1 MIPKLLT
8 FRYLPL
14 LVLAGSLGFTYQAWN
29 AVKHA
34 NMLDLKND
42 FEYHSNDVINRL
54 DERLLSYKQILVGV
68 QSLFSRPKFVSQ
80 GEFHAYVTSLNLEKN
95 FPGIHNILFVTNS
108 SGPKSESSKL
118 IYSEKFQ
125 KIDQF
130 ALPERFLSDPASISA
145 QAQAIESGEVG
156 VTDRI
161 SIERTSTGYDQTGF
175 LMFVPVYKFDPA
187 TGQTSAHNTPEL
199 RRDNCIGFVVGTFI
213 LDDLMSGVLGDSETD
228 IDIEIYYGKALDN
241 KSLLYDTD
249 NSRKNKS
256 QYPSWFQSAHHIDV
270 QGYPWTIETSSL
282 PAFESRLDK
291 SKPLLVIEPGIGI
304 SFLLAVLV
312 WVLVRDRARALRAA
326 FEITESKA
334 RITESKATLQAILDN
349 SPFGIWLSG
358 FDGGYRFVN
367 KAFCDAFGVPE
378 QQFASSHPSE
388 VIGSEASSKLARS
401 DVFCFK
407 NNQPVISRETIEL
420 VDGKPHLLEIT
431 KIRISDGGE
440 SSQGFIGIM
449 TDITEAAA
457 LQDALQKSRD
467 EMEARVVERTRDLLT
482 TKNELEQEMQARK
495 ILERKVL
502 EVSEEAQAQIGR
514 EMHDDLGQLLTGAA
528 YLAGSLANRLSKTD
542 QVGSEQAEVLKGI
555 AQDAIKRSRYISHSL
570 IPFNVANRGL
580 RQGLEQFAEDVVIV
594 SGIPCEVHVSGDVE
608 IIDFMIAT
616 NLYRITQEAINN
628 AVKHSKAS
636 HLSVDLYADAKQ
648 ILLTIADNGVGLPR
662 NYEDEKKGF
671 GMLNMHYRAQLIGAK
686 LSIESREGG
695 GTKISLDLPFV
706 EKA

>member
-1 MIPKLLT
+1 M
-8 FRYLPL
+8 

-34 NMLDLKND
+34 NVIDLKND

-54 DERLLSYKQILVGV
+54 SERLLSYKQILVGA
-68 QSLFSRPKFVSQ
+68 QSLFSRPKFVSP
-80 GEFHAYVTSLNLEKN
+80 GEFHAYVSSLNLEKN
-95 FPGIHNILFVTNS
+95 FPGIHNILFVTNDS
-108 SGPKSESSKL
+108 AQNSESGKL
-118 IYSEKFQ
+118 LYAEQFRKS
-125 KIDQF
+125 DQLT
-130 ALPERFLSDPASISA
+130 LPEQLLSDPASLAA
-145 QAQAIESGEVG
+145 QTQAIASGEVG
-156 VTDRI
+156 VTNKL
-161 SIERTSTGYDQTGF
+161 SIARTSTGYEQTGF
-175 LMFVPVYKFDPA
+175 LMFVPVYKFDPV
-187 TGQTSAHNTPEL
+187 TGETSKHDTLES
-199 RRDNCIGFVVGTFI
+199 RRENCIGFVVGTFI
-213 LDDLMSGVLGDSETD
+213 LDDLMAGVLGASETD

-241 KSLLYDTD
+241 KALLYDTD
-249 NSRKNKS
+249 NSRTNKS

-282 PAFESRLDK
+282 PAFEDHLDK

-304 SFLLAVLV
+304 SILLAILV

-326 FEITESKA
+326 YEITESKT

-349 SPFGIWLSG
+349 SPIGIWLSG

-378 QQFASSHPSE
+378 QRFAASHPSE

-420 VDGKPHLLEIT
+420 ADGKPHLLEIT
-431 KIRISDGGE
+431 KIRLSDGRE

-457 LQDALQKSRD
+457 LQDALHKSRD
-467 EMEARVVERTRDLLT
+467 EMEAKVVERTRDLLT
-482 TKNELEQEMQARK
+482 TTNKLEQEMQTRK
-495 ILERKVL
+495 ILERKIL

-514 EMHDDLGQLLTGAA
+514 ELHDDLGQLLTGAA

-542 QVGSEQAEVLKGI
+542 RAGSEQAEVLKGI
-555 AQDAIKRSRYISHSL
+555 AQDAIKRTRYISHSL
-570 IPFNVANRGL
+570 IPFNVVNLGL
-580 RQGLEQFAEDVVIV
+580 RQGLEQFAEDVLIV

-608 IIDFMIAT
+608 ITDFMIAT

-636 HLSVDLYADAKQ
+636 QLSIDLYSDAKQ

-662 NYEDEKKGF
+662 DYEDEKKGF

-686 LSIESREGG
+686 LSIDSREGG
-695 GTKISLDLPFV
+695 GTKISLDLPFA